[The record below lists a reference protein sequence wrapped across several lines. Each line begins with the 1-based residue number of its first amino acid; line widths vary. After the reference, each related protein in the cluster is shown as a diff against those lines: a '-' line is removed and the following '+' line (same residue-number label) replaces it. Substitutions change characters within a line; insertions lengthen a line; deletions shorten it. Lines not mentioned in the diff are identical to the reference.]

1 MTIMQAFLCGLVY
14 YLAIGNMPFVGLWT
28 LQRPLVCGLVT
39 GIILG
44 KPLVGAMTGA
54 SINLVYLG
62 FISAGGF
69 MPADMALS
77 GILGTAFAITGGLD
91 TKTALSLAVPI
102 GLLGTIVWYARMTY
116 GSIFVH
122 VADRYIEKEQ
132 YQKIWRA
139 NVLYPQLLTALIT
152 IIPCGL
158 AAYFGASYINGFVH
172 ALGGTVLTIFKVI
185 GGLMPALGIAITLQY
200 IYKEDARVFL
210 YLGFVLATYSKLGL
224 LPLGVIAGLAVV
236 IYVQLINKKTS
247 ANQLDEEGEDFD

>member
-1 MTIMQAFLCGLVY
+1 
-14 YLAIGNMPFVGLWT
+14 
-28 LQRPLVCGLVT
+28 
-39 GIILG
+39 
-44 KPLVGAMTGA
+44 
-54 SINLVYLG
+54 
-62 FISAGGF
+62 
-69 MPADMALS
+69 MALS

-91 TKTALSLAVPI
+91 TKTTLSLAVPI

-210 YLGFVLATYSKLGL
+210 
-224 LPLGVIAGLAVV
+224 
-236 IYVQLINKKTS
+236 
-247 ANQLDEEGEDFD
+247 